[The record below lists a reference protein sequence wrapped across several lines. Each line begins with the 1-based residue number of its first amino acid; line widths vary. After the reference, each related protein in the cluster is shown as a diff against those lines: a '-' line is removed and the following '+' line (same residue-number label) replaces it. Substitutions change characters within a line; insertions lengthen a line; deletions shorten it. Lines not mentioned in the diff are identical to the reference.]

1 MVLTPLRDLFA
12 TIFFLGIGLSVD
24 PGKLVSMLPVA
35 LALAAVTAATKVA
48 TGMFAA
54 RREGWHGVGSCVLAP
69 RSLPGGVFF
78 DHHRA
83 GRCLDPGVAALA
95 TAYVFVMAIVGPIL
109 ARYTGGGLPAAAVA
123 SN

>member
-1 MVLTPLRDLFA
+1 M
-12 TIFFLGIGLSVD
+12 
-24 PGKLVSMLPVA
+24 
-35 LALAAVTAATKVA
+35 
-48 TGMFAA
+48 
-54 RREGWHGVGSCVLAP
+54 GSCVLAP
-69 RSLPGGVFF
+69 RSLPGGVFLIIIG
-78 DHHRA
+78 A